1 MNIIYFPYLSPWTI
15 RFCLTTINAAKF
27 WKFGLKE
34 KDEFKCCCDVWKCVI
49 IMKYSLC
56 WLRVYM
62 KFGIRIAWICQQQT
76 IDRGCV
82 ICWMT
87 HQWCCW
93 IMIIY
98 WTEPCTVRLPLFC
111 SAFLKKVK
119 KGDLRYSHCC
129 FFEVYFQLSKITRRK
144 SCEKCFFHNVFA
156 NVLFKL
162 RLCVFCGHKYWHKDR
177 ILVLLLFLCLPLS
190 LSLSRR

>member
-27 WKFGLKE
+27 CKFGLKE

-93 IMIIY
+93 IMIMY

-111 SAFLKKVK
+111 SAFLKKSEK
-119 KGDLRYSHCC
+119 
-129 FFEVYFQLSKITRRK
+129 RR
-144 SCEKCFFHNVFA
+144 SA
-156 NVLFKL
+156 LFT
-162 RLCVFCGHKYWHKDR
+162 
-177 ILVLLLFLCLPLS
+177 LLLLWSVFPAFKNYKKEILWKMFLSQRFCKCTV
-190 LSLSRR
+190 